1 MLVVGTC
8 DGERHERTGAQKM
21 HRHEHTVV
29 QHWRGLWLDDHYAL
43 FVRRCQQ
50 SETQDRDRKTAQQRL
65 VKLDVLHDESAKEH
79 REHKRAAAH

>member
-1 MLVVGTC
+1 MREVGRGYEGHVPAEVIGAAAHELAKYTMLVVGTC

-50 SETQDRDRKTAQQRL
+50 SVGE
-65 VKLDVLHDESAKEH
+65 LDVVG
-79 REHKRAAAH
+79 